1 MQVEAAELW
10 GIENALRQDHAI
22 GDDHGGIDV
31 VRSKRLERL
40 RRLQRRRREHGNAE
54 PPRFLLDRRYLQ
66 LHAAP
71 GGFCRPGVDGG
82 DLMAMGHEL
91 EQRRHRKIG
100 CPHENQAERHIVR
113 VSCGRKTV
121 YPSWP
126 SMPAVRGT
134 RATPP
139 PSSRLLQISSARGRA
154 SVLTDNPRTARR

>member
-22 GDDHGGIDV
+22 GDDHGDIGV

-40 RRLQRRRREHGNAE
+40 LRLPLRRRRHGNAE
-54 PPRFLLDRRYLQ
+54 PPRLLLHRRYLHF
-66 LHAAP
+66 HAAP

-91 EQRRHRKIG
+91 EQRRHRKTAS
-100 CPHENQAERHIVR
+100 PYDNQAEQHIVR

-126 SMPAVRGT
+126 GMPAVRGT